1 MEMSQNQ
8 SDSRSGVRKFSF
20 VNMEVSGAKRF
31 ENESP
36 VRARR
41 VENFDGEKSL
51 CRIEELKRFM
61 AAEGLTGHFDKD
73 ILAFKDMLVKKG
85 IRKVNV
91 SGFKN
96 GSDGH
101 VKIPETRNQ

>member
-1 MEMSQNQ
+1 M
-8 SDSRSGVRKFSF
+8 
-20 VNMEVSGAKRF
+20 
-31 ENESP
+31 
-36 VRARR
+36 
-41 VENFDGEKSL
+41 
-51 CRIEELKRFM
+51 
-61 AAEGLTGHFDKD
+61 TGHFDKD

-101 VKIPETRNQ
+101 VKIPESLIGEEHELLFVKCSAEGIPMKTEKFVSARAKGAVVVSNKFLLK